1 MEDRFCAFS
10 VKFSND
16 GSEIIASWG
25 AAGFVCG
32 MTRCGTLSPFVSQ
45 CKWRLPLSVQ
55 QNDLRQNLEGTHSI
69 SANKL
74 FPFLLLPPYFPSPSH
89 LPRVPPSLLPFLHP
103 SPTPLSYTPLLLP
116 PRTHR
121 LMHIRMM
128 LTQSRLQMKVLRS
141 SSRVGMMGYAR
152 CGTGGPSLKHTV
164 TLLVSW
170 RDTRMELPSLTL
182 RYACPHIHT
191 LISSLNTV
199 HVVMQIHTHTHA
211 LTHTSLI

>member
-1 MEDRFCAFS
+1 MWHSFTFLFHSASDGYLYLYNRMICDRTLKVLNICQQI
-10 VKFSND
+10 VP
-16 GSEIIASWG
+16 
-25 AAGFVCG
+25 
-32 MTRCGTLSPFVSQ
+32 LSPPPS
-45 CKWRLPLSVQ
+45 
-55 QNDLRQNLEGTHSI
+55 
-69 SANKL
+69 L
-74 FPFLLLPPYFPSPSH
+74 FPSH
-89 LPRVPPSLLPFLHP
+89 FPRVPPSLLPFLHP